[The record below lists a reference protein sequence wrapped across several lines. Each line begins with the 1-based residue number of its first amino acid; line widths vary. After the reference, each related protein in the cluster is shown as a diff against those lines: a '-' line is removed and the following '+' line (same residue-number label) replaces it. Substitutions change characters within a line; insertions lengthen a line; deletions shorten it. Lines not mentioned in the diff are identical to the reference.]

1 VISRVALLLSLALL
15 SACTAERYWAQ
26 RDWFADAHG
35 VLVGAPVRLDSGDVT
50 LPLAFDPAHLTTLR
64 FVRTVEASVTDDRI
78 LVRAEVS
85 LPGPRWEP
93 WDGTPVPLGPV
104 PAGPYEVRYLQAD
117 GSSLPLAT
125 VEVPR

>member
-1 VISRVALLLSLALL
+1 MISRVALLLSLALL
-15 SACTAERYWAQ
+15 SACTSERYWAQ
-26 RDWFADAHG
+26 RGWFADPDG
-35 VLVGAPVRLDSGDVT
+35 IRVGDPVRLDAGDVA
-50 LPLAFDPAHLTTLR
+50 LPMSFAPAHLTTLR
-64 FVRTVEASVTDDRI
+64 FVRAVEASVTDDRI

-93 WDGTPVPLGPV
+93 WDGAPVPLGHVSP
-104 PAGPYEVRYLQAD
+104 GPYQVRYLQPD